1 VPPSKRLPAWPRRG
15 EGPRRGT
22 SGPPANEQTQGSA
35 RWGLRPDLFRPSPNR
50 ATFQAPPSVAEERG
64 GSAAGDI
71 CPPREWANSG
81 ERQVGLK
88 AGFIPAVPQPCHLPS
103 ASQRGRGEGRVPR
116 RGTSVPPANGQ
127 TQGSAR
133 WGLRP
138 DLFRPSPN
146 RATFQAPP
154 SVAEERGGF
163 RGGGHLS
170 PPRMGK
176 FRGAPGGA

>member
-1 VPPSKRLPAWPRRG
+1 MSGRAGAGRSQRPS
-15 EGPRRGT
+15 EG
-22 SGPPANEQTQGSA
+22 SGRVLSGRFTVHMMSDVHAISGALDKEQ
-35 RWGLRPDLFRPSPNR
+35 GLR
-50 ATFQAPPSVAEERG
+50 G
-64 GSAAGDI
+64 
-71 CPPREWANSG
+71 ANSE

-88 AGFIPAVPQPCHLPS
+88 AGFIPAVPQPCHLPR

-154 SVAEERGGF
+154 SVAEERGGSAAGDICPPANEQTQGSARWGLRPDVF
-163 RGGGHLS
+163 RPS
-170 PPRMGK
+170 PNRAT
-176 FRGAPGGA
+176 F